1 MSGGPKKWFM
11 LQMWRFQQVSQIATL
26 ALLALNL
33 SLQVYNFVS
42 WRGSVFESPYT
53 AVPLILLI
61 LVAGIWAFAIF
72 WDMRMKMWREQMAVA
87 MERNPYAK
95 ERMYSK
101 ELVIYSMLWLP
112 MLEHMGEKDP
122 KLKESADHL
131 RAWLKKA
138 YDDDKSLR
146 KETGD
151 ILRYMGT
158 ESDDIFGLLKK

>member
-1 MSGGPKKWFM
+1 M

-33 SLQVYNFVS
+33 ALQVYNFMS
-42 WRGSVFESPYT
+42 WRGSIFSSPYT
-53 AVPLILLI
+53 AVPFLLLI

-72 WDMRMKMWREQMAVA
+72 WDLRMKMWREQMAVV

-101 ELVIYSMLWLP
+101 ELVVYAMLWLP
-112 MLEHMGEKDP
+112 MLEHLGENDQ

-131 RAWLKKA
+131 RAWLMKS
-138 YDDDKSLR
+138 YTDDKSLE
-146 KETGD
+146 KEIGD
-151 ILRYMGT
+151 IMTYMGAKN
-158 ESDDIFGLLKK
+158 DDLFGLLKK

>member
-33 SLQVYNFVS
+33 ALQMYNFVS
-42 WRGSVFESPYT
+42 WRGSVFSSPYT

-72 WDMRMKMWREQMAVA
+72 WDMRMKMWREQMAVV

-101 ELVIYSMLWLP
+101 ELVVYSMLWLP
-112 MLEHMGEKDP
+112 LLDHLGENDP
-122 KLKESADHL
+122 KIKDSAEHL
-131 RAWLKKA
+131 RAWLKQSYA
-138 YDDDKSLR
+138 DDRSLE
-146 KETGD
+146 KEVGD
-151 ILRYMGT
+151 ILKYMGAKN
-158 ESDDIFGLLKK
+158 DDVFGLLKK